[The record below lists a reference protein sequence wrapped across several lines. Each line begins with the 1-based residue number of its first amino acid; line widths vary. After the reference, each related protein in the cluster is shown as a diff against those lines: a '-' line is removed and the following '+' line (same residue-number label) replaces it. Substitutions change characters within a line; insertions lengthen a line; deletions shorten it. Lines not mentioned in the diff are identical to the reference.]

1 MEKLLSIIF
10 IYILVDNFVF
20 QRFFG
25 ICPFLGVSRKMETA
39 VGMSMAVV
47 FVMTLATLATW
58 LVYTYILDPL
68 GLHYLQIVAFILII
82 ASLVQLVETV
92 LRKISPTLYQGL
104 GIFLPLI
111 TTNCA
116 VMAVALLAVQE
127 EFTLVEAV
135 VFGISAAIGFSLA
148 LLIMAGIRE
157 RLEFAKVPRALQGTA
172 ITLITAG
179 ILSWPL
185 WVLKECSA
193 FKAGGFRICFI
204 SAVALFM

>member
-1 MEKLLSIIF
+1 MEKILSMVFIF
-10 IYILVDNFVF
+10 IFVENFVL

-39 VGMSMAVV
+39 TGMGMAVI
-47 FVMTLATLATW
+47 FVMAIATLVTW
-58 LVYTYILDPL
+58 LVQIYILDPF
-68 GLHYLQIVAFILII
+68 GLQYLQVVTFILII
-82 ASLVQLVETV
+82 AGLVQMVETV

-116 VMAVALLAVQE
+116 VLAVALLAVRQG
-127 EFTLVEAV
+127 FNLVESLVFAIAAAV
-135 VFGISAAIGFSLA
+135 GFTMA

-157 RLEFAKVPRALQGTA
+157 RLELADTPGPMRGSA

-179 ILSWPL
+179 ILSL
-185 WVLKECSA
+185 A
-193 FKAGGFRICFI
+193 FMGFKGM
-204 SAVALFM
+204 LTL